1 MQRLRSQDEQLYGLD
16 DCVGKKKFCDYLE
29 SFNRRILTQFRQIR
43 QISKIKIELK
53 TFRARRTLADDN
65 FRVVVNRKV
74 LRSIPTL
81 GVCFVF
87 HILQS
92 FTNLFWNSKQVRE
105 THNLNDKKS
114 FSFISCCI
122 ILSTITFTRLCPLCS
137 IKVLD
142 DFTKPF
148 NPRF

>member
-29 SFNRRILTQFRQIR
+29 SCNRRILTQFRQIR

-92 FTNLFWNSKQVRE
+92 FTNLF
-105 THNLNDKKS
+105 
-114 FSFISCCI
+114 
-122 ILSTITFTRLCPLCS
+122 
-137 IKVLD
+137 
-142 DFTKPF
+142 
-148 NPRF
+148 